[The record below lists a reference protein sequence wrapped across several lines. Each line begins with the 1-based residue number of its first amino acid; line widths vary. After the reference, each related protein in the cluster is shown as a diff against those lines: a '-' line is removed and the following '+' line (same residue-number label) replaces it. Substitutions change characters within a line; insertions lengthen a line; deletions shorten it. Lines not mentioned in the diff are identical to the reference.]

1 MRLESITLSGFRCF
15 GNDPITVPLS
25 AEITAVVG
33 PNAAGKTALLQA
45 LAKLFGISR
54 AQRTI
59 ERSDF
64 HLTADTNP
72 DDRDPK
78 ELAIDVLIA
87 LPELADGTATAET
100 VGPSFRHMLITRKD
114 KPPVCRLRLE
124 ARWEYDGTVEGEV
137 LQESCWVDA
146 LDEAPE
152 DEQKHAVAAADRGL
166 IQLYYTP
173 ANRDAGVQVRA
184 TAGALAVRLLRVIEW
199 SDEARDSVGEATE
212 NLVNAF
218 EGEAAIIAIG
228 KALQKRWSTL
238 HDEKV
243 DTKPR
248 LSLISRRF
256 EEVVSKIAVIF
267 EHGPDGHERG
277 LDALSDGQQ
286 SLFYFALVAAVFD
299 MERQVAKGNIDGF
312 HTDLLRIPALSI
324 FALEEPEN
332 HLSPFFLA
340 RIVRQV
346 RSLTKEG
353 SAQALVTS
361 HSPAVL
367 SRVRPA
373 EVRYCRCDPET
384 RISSVKRI
392 ELPPGVSEEGKFVR
406 GAILAFPELYF
417 ARFVLLVEGDSE
429 RVVLP
434 RLAEALDL
442 LVDPAFVAIVPL
454 SGRHVQHFWR
464 LLSQLDIPYATL
476 LDLDLGRAG
485 AGFGRIKTAIKNLI
499 VAGVSK
505 AELLKIDKGV
515 LTDAQFAAMHTW
527 QGAEGRK
534 ILRGWIDCLKK
545 YGVFFLEPL
554 DLDLA
559 MLAAFPA
566 AYAAT
571 IPKGGGPKKAT
582 AKAAVAVL
590 GTSGPGLT
598 LYTGRY
604 KDYPPLFPAYRYHFL
619 TQSKPASHLAAL
631 THINGSD
638 IKTGVPPVLAEILV
652 HITKSLRRD

>member
-1 MRLESITLSGFRCF
+1 MRLESVAISGFRCF
-15 GNDPITVPLS
+15 GTDPTTVPLS
-25 AEITAVVG
+25 AKITAVVG

-54 AQRTI
+54 AQRLI

-64 HLTADTNP
+64 HLAADADP
-72 DDRDPK
+72 DDRGPK
-78 ELAIDVLIA
+78 ELVVDVLVA
-87 LPELADGTATAET
+87 LPELADATATAET
-100 VGPSFRHMLITRKD
+100 VAPSFRHMLITRTD
-114 KPPVCRLRLE
+114 RPPVCRLRLE
-124 ARWEYDGTVEGEV
+124 ARWEDDGTVEGEV
-137 LQESCWVDA
+137 SQEFCWVDT
-146 LDEAPE
+146 LDEAPK
-152 DEQKHAVAAADRGL
+152 DEKKHAVAAADRGL

-184 TAGALAVRLLRVIEW
+184 TAGALAARLLRVIEW
-199 SDEARDSVGEATE
+199 SDEVRDSVGEATE
-212 NLVNAF
+212 NLVDAF

-228 KALQKRWSTL
+228 KVLQKRWSSL
-238 HDEKV
+238 HDERV

-267 EHGPDGHERG
+267 EHGPDGYERG

-324 FALEEPEN
+324 FGLEEPEN

-340 RIVRQV
+340 RIMRQV

-367 SRVRPA
+367 SRVRPV
-373 EVRYCRCDPET
+373 EVRYCRCDPKT
-384 RISSVKRI
+384 RVSSVKRI

-454 SGRHVQHFWR
+454 GGRHVQHFWR

-505 AELLKIDKGV
+505 AKLLKTDKGV
-515 LTDAQFAAMHTW
+515 LTDAEFAKMHTW
-527 QGAEGRK
+527 QDAASRK
-534 ILRGWIDCLKK
+534 VLRGWTDCLKK
-545 YGVFFLEPL
+545 YGVFFSEPL

-571 IPKGGGPKKAT
+571 IPKGGGPKMTA
-582 AKAAVAVL
+582 AKAAEAVL

-598 LYTGRY
+598 LYTGSY

-638 IKTGVPPVLAEILV
+638 LKTGVPPVIAEVLA
-652 HITKSLRRD
+652 HITKRLRRD